1 MGGELQSTFERAR
14 RRNAYRRLLRG
25 LKGRSARAELL
36 ELGEA
41 EQRLRP
47 FNRRYAG
54 IQSIRLD
61 RIVGTDSR
69 IGDFDRDFLPQRA
82 ELGDRW
88 RRVESAFAHS
98 ELAPIVVNQ
107 LGDAYFVVD
116 GHHRVAI
123 ARQQGRETIDA
134 EVTEL
139 RALWHLKADAG
150 PSELIHAEQHRIFM
164 EESGLA
170 LVHPDACIA
179 FTEPHG
185 YAQLLEN
192 LQAHGYRLMMCHGRA
207 LKPSEIAAD
216 WYEQVYLAALDVLQ
230 HEGVEPKWT
239 AGDLFLCAHERRR
252 ELSIDGRQAELE
264 EAARQIL
271 EGDAKRS
278 RSRVRRLL
286 AA

>member
-1 MGGELQSTFERAR
+1 MGRGTGSSFDRAR
-14 RRNAYRRLLRG
+14 RQSAYRRLLRG
-25 LKGRSARAELL
+25 LKGSGARAELL
-36 ELGEA
+36 QLDQA
-41 EQRLRP
+41 ERALRP

-54 IQSIRLD
+54 IQGIPLD

-69 IGDFDRDFLPQRA
+69 IGDFDREFLPQRA

-116 GHHRVAI
+116 GHHRVAV
-123 ARQQGRETIDA
+123 ARQLGRETIDA

-150 PSELIHAEQHRIFM
+150 LDELIHAEQHRIFM
-164 EESGLA
+164 QESGLA
-170 LVHPDACIA
+170 LVHPNACIA
-179 FTEPHG
+179 FTQPQG

-192 LQAHGYRLMMCHGRA
+192 LQAHGYRLMLSHGSA

-216 WYEQVYLAALDVLQ
+216 WYEQVYLAALAVFER
-230 HEGVEPKWT
+230 EGVKPIWT
-239 AGDLFLCAHERRR
+239 DGDLFLCAY
-252 ELSIDGRQAELE
+252 
-264 EAARQIL
+264 
-271 EGDAKRS
+271 
-278 RSRVRRLL
+278 
-286 AA
+286 

>member
-1 MGGELQSTFERAR
+1 METAPNSTFDKAR
-14 RRNAYRRLLRG
+14 RRGAYRRLLRG
-25 LKGRSARAELL
+25 LKGKAATSELL
-36 ELGEA
+36 RLEEA

-61 RIVGTDSR
+61 QIVGTDSR

-82 ELGDRW
+82 ELGARW
-88 RRVESAFAHS
+88 RQVERAFAHS

-123 ARQQGRETIDA
+123 ARQQRRETIDA

-139 RALWHLKADAG
+139 RALWHLKADAD

-164 EESGLA
+164 QESGLA
-170 LVHPDACIA
+170 LVHPDACIS
-179 FTEPHG
+179 FTQPHG

-192 LQAHGYRLMMCHGRA
+192 LQAHGYRLMMRHARA
-207 LKPSEIAAD
+207 LAPSEIAAD
-216 WYEQVYLAALDVLQ
+216 WYERVYLAALDVF
-230 HEGVEPKWT
+230 HREGVEPKWT
-239 AGDLFLCAHERRR
+239 KGDLFLCAYERRR
-252 ELSIDGRQAELE
+252 ELSVDRPAALE
-264 EAARQIL
+264 EVARQIL
-271 EGDAKRS
+271 AGEEKGARS
-278 RSRVRRLL
+278 RFRRLL